1 MNELGTLD
9 NPVIIPESIVVH
21 PDGELRRGLYYY
33 VVTAVGEKESTP
45 SHLLQVYAP
54 NKENS
59 IEFEWNKVLGVDEY
73 RVYRGTILGK
83 YDGYFS
89 IYKSLDGCYFIDNGF
104 GELNQNVCEDA
115 Y

>member
-1 MNELGTLD
+1 MVDL
-9 NPVIIPESIVVH
+9 
-21 PDGELRRGLYYY
+21 
-33 VVTAVGEKESTP
+33 
-45 SHLLQVYAP
+45 HLL
-54 NKENS
+54 
-59 IEFEWNKVLGVDEY
+59 G
-73 RVYRGTILGK
+73 RYRGTILGK